1 MYQQK
6 IRQTT
11 RKRKI
16 VHQKRK
22 TQIGGF
28 LNRYNFAYAGRDVV
42 DQAAKVAP
50 SVIKATTS
58 DINNIA
64 KPRIDQIVSQGGK

>member
-1 MYQQK
+1 M
-6 IRQTT
+6 
-11 RKRKI
+11 
-16 VHQKRK
+16 
-22 TQIGGF
+22 QIGGF
-28 LNRYNFAYAGRDVV
+28 LDRYNFAYAGRDVV